1 MFKRWYLSR
10 IQTEIDQRGTQ
21 LTKERARAAAAS
33 EPLRAEHQRLIAAAE
48 GKGRD
53 LGLRLEDLRKS
64 GKEQHAEF
72 KAMVETA
79 RAGFGDAVRSARH
92 FA

>member
-10 IQTEIDQRGTQ
+10 LQTEIDQRGTQ
-21 LTKERARAAAAS
+21 LAEVKTRAAAGS
-33 EPLRAEHQRLIAAAE
+33 EAVRAEHQKLIAAAE
-48 GKGRD
+48 GKGHD
-53 LGLRLEDLRKS
+53 LRLRLEELRKS
-64 GKEQHAEF
+64 GKEQYAQF

-79 RAGFGDAVRSARH
+79 REGFGAAVRSARH

>member
-10 IQTEIDQRGTQ
+10 MQTEMDQRATQ
-21 LTKERARAAAAS
+21 LAEQKTRAAAAP
-33 EPLRAEHQRLIAAAE
+33 EPRRAEHQKLIAAAE

-53 LGLRLEDLRKS
+53 LGLRLEELRKS
-64 GKEQHAEF
+64 GKEQYAEF

-79 RAGFGDAVRSARH
+79 REGFGAAVRSARH